1 MIFEKILG
9 NESNKIFLNNILKHN
24 TVSHSYMFIGEN
36 SIGKKLFAKE
46 FAKGILCESDT
57 SKPCGNC
64 TSCIKF
70 ENSNHPDFYI
80 LDEEDGT
87 IKNEQIREINKNI
100 LEKPIESLKK
110 VYIINNSENMTV
122 QAQNS
127 LLKTLE
133 EPPEHAVIIL
143 ITSNENKMLTTIKSR
158 CTKINFIPL
167 NNSDIRTILRREY
180 NIDNVSDFIFTFA
193 RGSVERTLKI
203 QAKLDLYGDIQETF
217 NDIKNIDALE
227 LLKLKEELAQNKEDI
242 YFILEYI
249 NAILKD
255 LSMNDSKY
263 LNCIFIVEQTKD
275 RLKRNNNFDMTIDN
289 LLLKIWEEI
298 NG

>member
-180 NIDNVSDFIFTFA
+180 NIDNVSEFIFTFA

-242 YFILEYI
+242 DFILEYI